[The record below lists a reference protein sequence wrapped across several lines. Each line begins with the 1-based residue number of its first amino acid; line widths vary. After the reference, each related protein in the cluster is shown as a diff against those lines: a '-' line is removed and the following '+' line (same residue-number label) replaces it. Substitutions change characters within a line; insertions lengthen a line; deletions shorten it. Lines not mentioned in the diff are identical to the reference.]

1 MSIFI
6 AIAAFATSL
15 LSAVAL
21 YAGSAHCR
29 WPALRDWRGT
39 GSWAGLAL
47 AGLSLRLWVLTLGG
61 GAGLCVMLGTWMLA
75 MMALPY
81 VALATGGTAAG
92 RHEGEG

>member
-1 MSIFI
+1 MNLLI
-6 AIAAFATSL
+6 ALAAFATSL
-15 LSAVAL
+15 LSAAAL

-29 WPALRDWRGT
+29 WPALHGWRGS

-47 AGLSLRLWVLTLGG
+47 AGLSLWLWVLTLGG

-81 VALATGGTAAG
+81 LAVMTGRATAG
-92 RHEGEG
+92 RHEGES